1 VTATQTL
8 SEPGKVPVVE
18 AMHPG
23 HNGHRVEFDTIVSL
37 WERALDSAQTAV
49 RDAGGRQGLA
59 GAVLQHHQQGLVQ
72 ERREVVQELDALAR
86 MVGARARP
94 WLSPVPLTP
103 SMLGLPPTV
112 AGCLF
117 DLDGVLTDSAVVHAL
132 AWQEA
137 FDAFLLELG
146 HMTGRHFEPFDRDSD
161 YVSYLDGR
169 PRLEGIHA
177 FAHSRGL
184 RIPEGDRDDPPSVH
198 TAHGL
203 ARRKSDALA
212 RVLRGRG
219 VAALPDARRYLEA
232 AGHLGLARGAVS
244 ASTTAR
250 AMLELADLTTLLE
263 VSIDADAMRGE
274 RLHSRPAPDVLLAAC
289 TRLGLSPDE
298 VVTFTHSAAGVAA
311 GKAAGLEVIAVGEG
325 ELAEHLQ
332 WFGAERVVPS
342 LAVLLDRQ
350 LVAL

>member
-1 VTATQTL
+1 
-8 SEPGKVPVVE
+8 
-18 AMHPG
+18 M
-23 HNGHRVEFDTIVSL
+23 
-37 WERALDSAQTAV
+37 
-49 RDAGGRQGLA
+49 
-59 GAVLQHHQQGLVQ
+59 Q
-72 ERREVVQELDALAR
+72 ERREVAQDLDALAR

-94 WLSPVPLTP
+94 WLSPVPITP

-112 AGCLF
+112 TGCLF

-132 AWQEA
+132 AWQEV
-137 FDAFLLELG
+137 FDALLLEVG
-146 HMTGRHFEPFDRDSD
+146 HTTGRHFEPFDRAND
-161 YVSYLDGR
+161 YDSYLDGR

-177 FAHSRGL
+177 FVHSRGL
-184 RIPEGDRDDPPSVH
+184 RIPEGDRDDLPGLH

-219 VAALPDARRYLEA
+219 VAALLGARRYLEA

-250 AMLELADLTTLLE
+250 AMLELADLATLLE

-274 RLHSRPAPDVLLAAC
+274 RLHSRPSPDVLLAAC
-289 TRLGLSPDE
+289 ARLGLPPGE
-298 VVTFTHSAAGVAA
+298 VVTFTHSGSGVAA
-311 GKAAGLEVIAVGEG
+311 GKAAGLEVIAVAEG
-325 ELAEHLQ
+325 ELAEQLQ

-342 LAVLLDRQ
+342 LASLLDRQ
-350 LVAL
+350 LVTI